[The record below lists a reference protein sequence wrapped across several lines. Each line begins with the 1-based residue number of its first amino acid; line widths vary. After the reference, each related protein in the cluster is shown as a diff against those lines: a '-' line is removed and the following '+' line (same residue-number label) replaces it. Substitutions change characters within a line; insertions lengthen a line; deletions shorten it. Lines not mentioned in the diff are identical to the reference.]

1 MQHWGGDMETIAAVT
16 LYIVAHVMGW
26 LEWLFGGL

>member
-1 MQHWGGDMETIAAVT
+1 MEKIAAVT

-26 LEWLFGGL
+26 IDWLFGGL

>member
-1 MQHWGGDMETIAAVT
+1 METIAAVT

>member
-1 MQHWGGDMETIAAVT
+1 MERLAAVT

>member
-1 MQHWGGDMETIAAVT
+1 METIAAVT

-26 LEWLFGGL
+26 IDWLFGGL